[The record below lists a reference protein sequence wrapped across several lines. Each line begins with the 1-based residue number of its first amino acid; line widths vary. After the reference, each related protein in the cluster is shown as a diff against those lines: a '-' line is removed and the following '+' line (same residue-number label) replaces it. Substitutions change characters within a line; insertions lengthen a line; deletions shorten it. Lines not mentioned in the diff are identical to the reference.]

1 MKKIKQ
7 IRFQKWKIVKM
18 SGAYYINTFVEKSPI
33 ILIQDTKFF
42 KIKKDKLRKMGMR
55 FPNSAANDSQGCV
68 KKDASH
74 IS

>member
-7 IRFQKWKIVKM
+7 LNFQKWKIVKM

-33 ILIQDTKFF
+33 ILIQGSKFY

-55 FPNSAANDSQGCV
+55 FPNSAANNRNGCV
-68 KKDASH
+68 KNDASL
-74 IS
+74 IC

>member
-7 IRFQKWKIVKM
+7 LNFQKWKIVKM

-42 KIKKDKLRKMGMR
+42 KIKKDKLRRLGMR
-55 FPNSAANDSQGCV
+55 F
-68 KKDASH
+68 
-74 IS
+74 